1 MVAQFLICADVVF
14 TLTVQR
20 PELIMANAFK
30 NNEHSQSV
38 CESGTVVVMLSYE
51 LNRGELLAA
60 WDTFI
65 MDLTYLKSTKGA
77 NNAEFSTAR
86 CRLPVMQSYAARYYA
101 KVTSACPHTALG

>member
-1 MVAQFLICADVVF
+1 MVAQFLICEDVVF

-86 CRLPVMQSYAARYYA
+86 CRLPVMQSYAVRYYA